1 MTNFKKFFIIIISIL
16 LLSGCTFKNTNN
28 MTIDKEGKFNY
39 SFTVT
44 LDKDTLTTII
54 QSENEDAEITN
65 EAMLKYMENINY
77 PFLEGL
83 EKTTISD
90 DNYIGY
96 KYDYNVDHI
105 DNISDEK
112 TNKVNLNF
120 YSQTQSLKELK
131 LFKKIKNKYSANF
144 IFNLNNETISTT
156 SDDTTISDDI
166 TTQTDDINKLDINK
180 INFITEFSVTLPF
193 KALTHNAETM
203 TNNGKTLNWSIDVN
217 KNETVKFTFS
227 LLHIELIKQIATI
240 IGSTILLLSLM
251 LIIAKKKKKKTKKK
265 IYLIFT
271 LTALASIGLILFL
284 YNRPNIK
291 LPTAL
296 VNKELN
302 KLDITYENNTIT
314 FNFEDI
320 DIFADELN
328 TMINY
333 TDSTSN
339 IYNKNVDKLMKNDN
353 IKMYDEENKKIL
365 ETSMTK
371 EQATKLFGN
380 YIDNIENDTTIKV
393 IFDATSDDQ
402 DISDI
407 DFKINRERIIREK
420 IVATALAEVGKTG
433 ETYWE
438 WYLGRKS
445 TFMEYCAAFVSWVA
459 DKHGQIE
466 NGNIPKFAW
475 VTAGVNF
482 YKDKGWFKYNKDYDP
497 KPGDVVF
504 FNWNSANDLIDHVAF
519 VEKYENG
526 YVYTI
531 EGNVGGNSN
540 MSTSEKAKVR
550 KVVQRKYP
558 KNSLHLYGYGVP
570 QY

>member
-1 MTNFKKFFIIIISIL
+1 MKSVKKILLILVGIL

-28 MTIDKEGKFNY
+28 MSIDKEGKFDY

-54 QSENEDAEITN
+54 QSENENAEITD
-65 EAMLKYMENINY
+65 EAMLKYMDNINY

-83 EKTTISD
+83 EKTTVSD
-90 DNYIGY
+90 DEYIGY
-96 KYDYNVDHI
+96 KYSYNVDHI
-105 DNISDEK
+105 DKLSDEK
-112 TNKVNLNF
+112 TNQVNLNF
-120 YSQTQSLKELK
+120 YSQTQKLKDLK
-131 LFKKIKNKYSANF
+131 LFKKIDNKYQANF
-144 IFNLNNETISTT
+144 VFNLNNEEILTK
-156 SDDTTISDDI
+156 SDDI
-166 TTQTDDINKLDINK
+166 TPSDDIATTTDDKIDLNK
-180 INFITEFSVTLPF
+180 INFITEFSVTLPY
-193 KALTHNAETM
+193 KALTHNAESM
-203 TNNGKTLNWSIDVN
+203 TNEGKTLNWSIDVN

-227 LLHIELIKQIATI
+227 LLHIELIKQIALI
-240 IGSTILLLSLM
+240 IGSVIILLALM
-251 LIIAKKKKKKTKKK
+251 LIIARKKKKKTKKI
-265 IYLIFT
+265 IYLIFGI
-271 LTALASIGLILFL
+271 TAIASIGLILFL

-291 LPTAL
+291 LPTNL

-302 KLDITYENNTIT
+302 NVDFTYENNTIT
-314 FNFEDI
+314 FNFEDV
-320 DIFADELN
+320 DVFADELN

-339 IYNKNVDKLMKNDN
+339 IYIKTVDKLMKNDEKL
-353 IKMYDEENKKIL
+353 KMYDQEDKKIL
-365 ETSMTK
+365 ETTMNK
-371 EQATKLFGN
+371 EQAAKLFGN
-380 YIDNIENDTTIKV
+380 YVDNIENDTTIKV
-393 IFDATSDDQ
+393 IFDGKSEDK
-402 DISDI
+402 DISAI
-407 DFKINRERIIREK
+407 DLKINRERIIREK

-438 WYLGRKS
+438 WYLGHES

-459 DKHGQIE
+459 DKHGQID
-466 NGNIPKFAW
+466 NGNVPKFAW

-504 FNWNSANDLIDHVAF
+504 FNWNNANELIDHVAF

-531 EGNVGGNSN
+531 EGNVGGNSS
-540 MSTSEKAKVR
+540 MSRAEKAKVR
-550 KVVQRKYP
+550 KVVQRKYK

-570 QY
+570 KY

>member
-1 MTNFKKFFIIIISIL
+1 MKSVKKILLILVGVL

-28 MTIDKEGKFNY
+28 MSIDKEGKFDY

-54 QSENEDAEITN
+54 QSENENAEITD
-65 EAMLKYMENINY
+65 EAMLKYMDNMNY

-83 EKTTISD
+83 EKTTVSD
-90 DNYIGY
+90 DEYIGY
-96 KYDYNVDHI
+96 KYSYNVDHI
-105 DNISDEK
+105 DKLSDEK
-112 TNKVNLNF
+112 TNQVNLNF
-120 YSQTQSLKELK
+120 YSQTQKLKDLK
-131 LFKKIKNKYSANF
+131 LFKKIDNKYQANF
-144 IFNLNNETISTT
+144 VFNLNNEEILTK
-156 SDDTTISDDI
+156 SDDI
-166 TTQTDDINKLDINK
+166 TPSDDIATTTDDKFDLNK
-180 INFITEFSVTLPF
+180 INFITEFSVTLPY
-193 KALTHNAETM
+193 KALTHNAESM
-203 TNNGKTLNWSIDVN
+203 TNEGKTLNWSIDVN

-227 LLHIELIKQIATI
+227 LLHIELIKQIALI
-240 IGSTILLLSLM
+240 IGSVIILLALM
-251 LIIAKKKKKKTKKK
+251 LVIARKKKKKTKKI
-265 IYLIFT
+265 IYLVFGI
-271 LTALASIGLILFL
+271 TAIASIGLILFL

-291 LPTAL
+291 LPTNL

-302 KLDITYENNTIT
+302 NVDFTYENNTIT
-314 FNFEDI
+314 FNFEDV

-339 IYNKNVDKLMKNDN
+339 IYIKTVDKLMKNDEKL
-353 IKMYDEENKKIL
+353 KMYDQEDKKIL
-365 ETSMTK
+365 ETTMNK

-380 YIDNIENDTTIKV
+380 YVDNIENDTTIKV
-393 IFDATSDDQ
+393 IFDGKSEDK
-402 DISDI
+402 DISAI
-407 DFKINRERIIREK
+407 DLKINRERIIREK

-438 WYLGRKS
+438 WYLGRES

-459 DKHGQIE
+459 DKHGQID
-466 NGNIPKFAW
+466 NGNVPKFAW

-482 YKDKGWFKYNKDYDP
+482 YKDKGWFKYNKDYNP

-504 FNWNSANDLIDHVAF
+504 FNWNNANELIDHVAF

-531 EGNVGGNSN
+531 EGNVGGNSS
-540 MSTSEKAKVR
+540 MSRAEKAKVR
-550 KVVQRKYP
+550 KVVQRKYK
-558 KNSLHLYGYGVP
+558 KNSPHLYGYGVP
-570 QY
+570 KY

>member
-1 MTNFKKFFIIIISIL
+1 MKNVKKILLILVGVL

-28 MTIDKEGKFNY
+28 MSIDKEGKFDY

-54 QSENEDAEITN
+54 QSENENAEITD
-65 EAMLKYMENINY
+65 EAMLKYMDNMNY

-83 EKTTISD
+83 EKTTVSD
-90 DNYIGY
+90 DEYIGY
-96 KYDYNVDHI
+96 KYSYNVDHI
-105 DNISDEK
+105 DKLSDEK
-112 TNKVNLNF
+112 INQVNLNF
-120 YSQTQSLKELK
+120 YSQTQKLKDLK
-131 LFKKIKNKYSANF
+131 LFKKIDNKYQANF
-144 IFNLNNETISTT
+144 VFNLNNEEILTK
-156 SDDTTISDDI
+156 SDDI
-166 TTQTDDINKLDINK
+166 TPSDDIATTTDDKIDLNK
-180 INFITEFSVTLPF
+180 INFITEFSVTLPY
-193 KALTHNAETM
+193 KALTHNAESM
-203 TNNGKTLNWSIDVN
+203 TNEGKTLNWSIDVN

-227 LLHIELIKQIATI
+227 VLHIELIKQIALI
-240 IGSTILLLSLM
+240 IGSVIILLALM
-251 LIIAKKKKKKTKKK
+251 LVIARKKKKKTKKI
-265 IYLIFT
+265 IYLVFGI
-271 LTALASIGLILFL
+271 TAIASIGLILFL

-291 LPTAL
+291 LPTNL

-302 KLDITYENNTIT
+302 NVDFTYENNTIT
-314 FNFEDI
+314 FNFEDV
-320 DIFADELN
+320 DVFADELN

-339 IYNKNVDKLMKNDN
+339 IYIKTVDKLMKNDEKL
-353 IKMYDEENKKIL
+353 KMYDQEDKKIL
-365 ETSMTK
+365 ETTMNK

-380 YIDNIENDTTIKV
+380 YVDNIENDTTIKV
-393 IFDATSDDQ
+393 IFDGKSEDK
-402 DISDI
+402 DISAI
-407 DFKINRERIIREK
+407 DLKINRERIIREK

-438 WYLGRKS
+438 WYLGRES

-466 NGNIPKFAW
+466 NGNVPKFAW

-482 YKDKGWFKYNKDYDP
+482 YKDKGWFKYNKDYNP

-504 FNWNSANDLIDHVAF
+504 FNWNNANELIDHVAF

-531 EGNVGGNSN
+531 EGNVGGNSS
-540 MSTSEKAKVR
+540 MSRAQKAKVR
-550 KVVQRKYP
+550 KVVQRKYK
-558 KNSLHLYGYGVP
+558 KNSPHLYGYGVP
-570 QY
+570 KY

>member
-1 MTNFKKFFIIIISIL
+1 MKSVKKILLILVGVL

-28 MTIDKEGKFNY
+28 MSIDKEGKFDY

-54 QSENEDAEITN
+54 QSENENAEITD
-65 EAMLKYMENINY
+65 EAMLKYMDNMNY

-83 EKTTISD
+83 EKTTVSD
-90 DNYIGY
+90 DEYIGY
-96 KYDYNVDHI
+96 QYSYNVDHI

-112 TNKVNLNF
+112 TNQVNLNF
-120 YSQTQSLKELK
+120 YSQTQKLKDLK
-131 LFKKIKNKYSANF
+131 LFKKIDNKYQANF
-144 IFNLNNETISTT
+144 VFNLNNEEILTK
-156 SDDTTISDDI
+156 SDDI
-166 TTQTDDINKLDINK
+166 TPSDDIATTTDDKIDLNK
-180 INFITEFSVTLPF
+180 INFITEFSVTLPY
-193 KALTHNAETM
+193 KALTHNAESM
-203 TNNGKTLNWSIDVN
+203 TNEGKTLNWSIDVN

-227 LLHIELIKQIATI
+227 LLHIELIKQIALI
-240 IGSTILLLSLM
+240 IGSVIILLALM
-251 LIIAKKKKKKTKKK
+251 LIIARKKKKKNKK
-265 IYLIFT
+265 IIYLVFGI
-271 LTALASIGLILFL
+271 TAIASIGLILFL

-291 LPTAL
+291 LPTNL

-302 KLDITYENNTIT
+302 NVDFTYENNTIT
-314 FNFEDI
+314 FNFEDV
-320 DIFADELN
+320 DVFADELN

-339 IYNKNVDKLMKNDN
+339 IYIKTVDKLMKNDEKL
-353 IKMYDEENKKIL
+353 KMYDQEDKKIL
-365 ETSMTK
+365 ETTMNK

-380 YIDNIENDTTIKV
+380 YVDNIENDTTIKV
-393 IFDATSDDQ
+393 IFDGKSEDK
-402 DISDI
+402 DISAI
-407 DFKINRERIIREK
+407 DLKINRERIIREK

-438 WYLGRKS
+438 WYLGHES

-459 DKHGQIE
+459 DKHGQID
-466 NGNIPKFAW
+466 NGNVPKFAW

-504 FNWNSANDLIDHVAF
+504 FNWNNANELIDHVAF

-531 EGNVGGNSN
+531 EGNVGGNSS
-540 MSTSEKAKVR
+540 MSRAEKAKVR
-550 KVVQRKYP
+550 KVVQRKYK
-558 KNSLHLYGYGVP
+558 KNSPHLYGYGVP
-570 QY
+570 KY

>member
-1 MTNFKKFFIIIISIL
+1 MKSVKKILLILVGVL

-28 MTIDKEGKFNY
+28 MSIDKEGKFDY

-54 QSENEDAEITN
+54 QSENENAEITD
-65 EAMLKYMENINY
+65 EAMLKYMDNMNY

-83 EKTTISD
+83 EKTTVSD
-90 DNYIGY
+90 DEYIGY
-96 KYDYNVDHI
+96 KYSYNIDHI
-105 DNISDEK
+105 DKLSDEK
-112 TNKVNLNF
+112 TNQVNLNF
-120 YSQTQSLKELK
+120 YSQTQKLKDLK
-131 LFKKIKNKYSANF
+131 LFKKIDNKYQANF
-144 IFNLNNETISTT
+144 VFNLNNEEILTK
-156 SDDTTISDDI
+156 SDDI
-166 TTQTDDINKLDINK
+166 TPSDDIATTTDDKIDLNK
-180 INFITEFSVTLPF
+180 INFITEFSVTLPY
-193 KALTHNAETM
+193 KALTHNAESM
-203 TNNGKTLNWSIDVN
+203 TNEGKTLNWSIDVN

-227 LLHIELIKQIATI
+227 LLHIELIKQIALI
-240 IGSTILLLSLM
+240 IGSVIILLALM
-251 LIIAKKKKKKTKKK
+251 LIIARKKKKKTKKI
-265 IYLIFT
+265 IYLVFGI
-271 LTALASIGLILFL
+271 TAIASIGLILFL

-291 LPTAL
+291 LPTNL

-302 KLDITYENNTIT
+302 NVDFTHENNTIT
-314 FNFEDI
+314 FNFEDV
-320 DIFADELN
+320 DVFADELN

-339 IYNKNVDKLMKNDN
+339 IYIKTVDKLMKNDEKL
-353 IKMYDEENKKIL
+353 KMYDQEDKKIL
-365 ETSMTK
+365 ETTMNK

-380 YIDNIENDTTIKV
+380 YVDNIENDTTIKV
-393 IFDATSDDQ
+393 IFDGKSEDK
-402 DISDI
+402 DISAI
-407 DFKINRERIIREK
+407 DLKINRERIIREK

-438 WYLGRKS
+438 WYLGHES

-459 DKHGQIE
+459 DKHGQID
-466 NGNIPKFAW
+466 NGNVPKFAW

-482 YKDKGWFKYNKDYDP
+482 YKDKGWFKYNKDYNP

-504 FNWNSANDLIDHVAF
+504 FNWNNANELIDHVAF

-531 EGNVGGNSN
+531 EGNVGGNSS
-540 MSTSEKAKVR
+540 MSRAEKAKVR
-550 KVVQRKYP
+550 KVVQRKYK

-570 QY
+570 KY

>member
-1 MTNFKKFFIIIISIL
+1 MKNVKKILLILVGVL

-28 MTIDKEGKFNY
+28 MSIDKEGKFDY

-54 QSENEDAEITN
+54 QSENENAEITD
-65 EAMLKYMENINY
+65 EAMLKYMDNMNY

-83 EKTTISD
+83 EKTTVSD
-90 DNYIGY
+90 DEYIGY
-96 KYDYNVDHI
+96 KYSYNVDHI
-105 DNISDEK
+105 DKLSDEK
-112 TNKVNLNF
+112 INQVNLNF
-120 YSQTQSLKELK
+120 YSQTQKLKDLK
-131 LFKKIKNKYSANF
+131 LFKKIDNKYQANF
-144 IFNLNNETISTT
+144 VFNLNNEEILTK
-156 SDDTTISDDI
+156 SDDI
-166 TTQTDDINKLDINK
+166 TPSDDIATTTDDKIDLNK
-180 INFITEFSVTLPF
+180 INFITEFSVTLPY
-193 KALTHNAETM
+193 KALTHNAESM
-203 TNNGKTLNWSIDVN
+203 TNEGKTLNWSIDVN

-227 LLHIELIKQIATI
+227 LLHIELIKQIALI
-240 IGSTILLLSLM
+240 IGSVIILLALM
-251 LIIAKKKKKKTKKK
+251 LVIARKKKKKTKKI
-265 IYLIFT
+265 IYLVFGI
-271 LTALASIGLILFL
+271 TAIASIGLILFL

-291 LPTAL
+291 LPTNL

-302 KLDITYENNTIT
+302 NVDFTYENNTIT
-314 FNFEDI
+314 FNFEDV
-320 DIFADELN
+320 DVFADELN

-339 IYNKNVDKLMKNDN
+339 IYIKTVDKLMKNDEKL
-353 IKMYDEENKKIL
+353 KMYDQEDKKIL
-365 ETSMTK
+365 ETTMNK

-380 YIDNIENDTTIKV
+380 YVDNIENDTTIKV
-393 IFDATSDDQ
+393 IFDGKSEDK
-402 DISDI
+402 DISAI
-407 DFKINRERIIREK
+407 DLKINRERIIREK

-438 WYLGRKS
+438 WYLGRES

-466 NGNIPKFAW
+466 NGNVPKFAW

-482 YKDKGWFKYNKDYDP
+482 YKDKGWFKYNKDYNP

-504 FNWNSANDLIDHVAF
+504 FNWNNANELIDHVAF

-531 EGNVGGNSN
+531 EGNVGGNSS
-540 MSTSEKAKVR
+540 MSRAQKAKVR
-550 KVVQRKYP
+550 KVVQRKYK
-558 KNSLHLYGYGVP
+558 KNSPHLYGYGVP
-570 QY
+570 KY

>member
-1 MTNFKKFFIIIISIL
+1 MKSVKKILLILIGVL

-28 MTIDKEGKFNY
+28 MSIDKEGKFDY

-54 QSENEDAEITN
+54 QSENENAEITD
-65 EAMLKYMENINY
+65 EAMLKYMDNMNY

-83 EKTTISD
+83 EKTTVSD
-90 DNYIGY
+90 DEYIGY
-96 KYDYNVDHI
+96 KYSYNVDHI
-105 DNISDEK
+105 DKLSDEK
-112 TNKVNLNF
+112 TNQVNLNF
-120 YSQTQSLKELK
+120 YSQTQKLKDLK
-131 LFKKIKNKYSANF
+131 LFKKIDNKYQANF
-144 IFNLNNETISTT
+144 VFNLNNEEILTK
-156 SDDTTISDDI
+156 SDDI
-166 TTQTDDINKLDINK
+166 TPSDDIATTTDDKIDLNK
-180 INFITEFSVTLPF
+180 INFITEFSVTLPY
-193 KALTHNAETM
+193 KALTHNAESM
-203 TNNGKTLNWSIDVN
+203 TNEGKTLNWSIDVN

-227 LLHIELIKQIATI
+227 LLHIELIKQIALI
-240 IGSTILLLSLM
+240 IGSVIILLALM
-251 LIIAKKKKKKTKKK
+251 LVIARKKKKKTKKI
-265 IYLIFT
+265 IYLVFGI
-271 LTALASIGLILFL
+271 TAIASIGLILFL

-291 LPTAL
+291 LPTNL

-302 KLDITYENNTIT
+302 NVDFTYENNTIT
-314 FNFEDI
+314 FNFEDV
-320 DIFADELN
+320 DVFADELN

-339 IYNKNVDKLMKNDN
+339 IYIKTVDKLMKNDEKL
-353 IKMYDEENKKIL
+353 KMYDQEDKKIL
-365 ETSMTK
+365 ETTMNK

-393 IFDATSDDQ
+393 IFDGKSEDK
-402 DISDI
+402 DISAI
-407 DFKINRERIIREK
+407 DLKINRERIIREK

-438 WYLGRKS
+438 WYLGRES

-459 DKHGQIE
+459 DKHGQID
-466 NGNIPKFAW
+466 NGNVPKFAW

-482 YKDKGWFKYNKDYDP
+482 YKDKGWFKYNKDYNP

-504 FNWNSANDLIDHVAF
+504 FNWNNANELIDHVAF

-531 EGNVGGNSN
+531 EGNVGGNSS
-540 MSTSEKAKVR
+540 MSRAQKAKVR
-550 KVVQRKYP
+550 KVVQRKYK
-558 KNSLHLYGYGVP
+558 KNSPHLYGYGVP
-570 QY
+570 KY

>member
-1 MTNFKKFFIIIISIL
+1 MKNVKKILLILIGVL

-28 MTIDKEGKFNY
+28 MSIDKEGKFDY

-54 QSENEDAEITN
+54 QSENENAEMTD
-65 EAMLKYMENINY
+65 EAMLKYMDNMNY

-83 EKTTISD
+83 EKTTVSD
-90 DNYIGY
+90 DEYIGY
-96 KYDYNVDHI
+96 KYSYNVDHI
-105 DNISDEK
+105 DKLSDEK
-112 TNKVNLNF
+112 TNQVNLNF
-120 YSQTQSLKELK
+120 YSQTQKLKDLK
-131 LFKKIKNKYSANF
+131 LFKKIDNKYQANF
-144 IFNLNNETISTT
+144 VFNLNNEEILTK
-156 SDDTTISDDI
+156 SDDI
-166 TTQTDDINKLDINK
+166 TPSDDIATTTDDKIDLNK
-180 INFITEFSVTLPF
+180 INFITEFSVTLPY
-193 KALTHNAETM
+193 KALTHNAESM
-203 TNNGKTLNWSIDVN
+203 TNEGKTLNWSIDVN

-227 LLHIELIKQIATI
+227 LSHIELIKQIVLI
-240 IGSTILLLSLM
+240 IGSVIILLALM
-251 LIIAKKKKKKTKKK
+251 LVIARKKKKKTKKI
-265 IYLIFT
+265 IYLVFGI
-271 LTALASIGLILFL
+271 TAIASIGLILFL

-291 LPTAL
+291 LPTNL

-302 KLDITYENNTIT
+302 NVDFTYENNTIT
-314 FNFEDI
+314 FNFEDV
-320 DIFADELN
+320 DVFADELN

-339 IYNKNVDKLMKNDN
+339 IYIKTVDKLMKNDEKL
-353 IKMYDEENKKIL
+353 KMYNQEDKKIL
-365 ETSMTK
+365 ETTINK

-380 YIDNIENDTTIKV
+380 YVDNIENDTTIKV
-393 IFDATSDDQ
+393 IFDGKSEDK
-402 DISDI
+402 DISAI
-407 DFKINRERIIREK
+407 DLKINRERIIREK

-438 WYLGRKS
+438 WYLGHES

-459 DKHGQIE
+459 DKHGQID
-466 NGNIPKFAW
+466 NGNVPKFAW

-504 FNWNSANDLIDHVAF
+504 FNWKSANELIDHVAF

-531 EGNVGGNSN
+531 EGNVGGNSS
-540 MSTSEKAKVR
+540 MSRAQKAKVR
-550 KVVQRKYP
+550 KVVQRKYK
-558 KNSLHLYGYGVP
+558 KNSPHLYGYGVP
-570 QY
+570 KY

>member
-1 MTNFKKFFIIIISIL
+1 MKSVKKILLILVGVL

-28 MTIDKEGKFNY
+28 MSIDKEGKFDY

-54 QSENEDAEITN
+54 QSENENAEITD
-65 EAMLKYMENINY
+65 EAMLKYMDNMNY

-83 EKTTISD
+83 EKTTVSD
-90 DNYIGY
+90 DEYIGY
-96 KYDYNVDHI
+96 QYSYNVDHI

-112 TNKVNLNF
+112 TNQVNLNF
-120 YSQTQSLKELK
+120 YSQTQKLKDLK
-131 LFKKIKNKYSANF
+131 LFKKIDNKYQANF
-144 IFNLNNETISTT
+144 VFNLNNEEILTK
-156 SDDTTISDDI
+156 SDDI
-166 TTQTDDINKLDINK
+166 TPSDDIATTTDDKIDLNK
-180 INFITEFSVTLPF
+180 INFITEFSVTLPY
-193 KALTHNAETM
+193 KALTHNAESM
-203 TNNGKTLNWSIDVN
+203 TNEGKTLNWSIDVN

-227 LLHIELIKQIATI
+227 LLHIELIKQIALI
-240 IGSTILLLSLM
+240 IGSVIILLALM
-251 LIIAKKKKKKTKKK
+251 LIIARKKKKKTKKI
-265 IYLIFT
+265 IYLVFGI
-271 LTALASIGLILFL
+271 TAIASIGLILFL

-291 LPTAL
+291 LPTNL

-302 KLDITYENNTIT
+302 NVDFTYENNTIT
-314 FNFEDI
+314 FNFEDV
-320 DIFADELN
+320 DVFADELN

-339 IYNKNVDKLMKNDN
+339 IYIKTVDKLMKNDEKL
-353 IKMYDEENKKIL
+353 KMYDQEDKKIL
-365 ETSMTK
+365 ETTMNK

-380 YIDNIENDTTIKV
+380 YVDNIENDTTIKV
-393 IFDATSDDQ
+393 IFDGKSEDK
-402 DISDI
+402 DISAI
-407 DFKINRERIIREK
+407 DLKINRERIIREK

-438 WYLGRKS
+438 WYLGHES

-459 DKHGQIE
+459 DKHGQID
-466 NGNIPKFAW
+466 NGNVPKFAW

-504 FNWNSANDLIDHVAF
+504 FNWNNANELIDHVAF

-531 EGNVGGNSN
+531 EGNVGGNSS
-540 MSTSEKAKVR
+540 MSRAEKAKVR
-550 KVVQRKYP
+550 KVVQRKYK

-570 QY
+570 KY

>member
-1 MTNFKKFFIIIISIL
+1 MKSVKKILLILIGVL

-28 MTIDKEGKFNY
+28 MSIDKEGKFDY

-54 QSENEDAEITN
+54 QSENENAEITD
-65 EAMLKYMENINY
+65 EAMLKYMDNINY

-83 EKTTISD
+83 EKTTVSD
-90 DNYIGY
+90 DEYIGY
-96 KYDYNVDHI
+96 KYSYNVDHI

-112 TNKVNLNF
+112 TNQVNLNF
-120 YSQTQSLKELK
+120 YSQTQKLKDLK
-131 LFKKIKNKYSANF
+131 LFKKIDNKYQANF
-144 IFNLNNETISTT
+144 IFNLNNEEILTK
-156 SDDTTISDDI
+156 SDDI
-166 TTQTDDINKLDINK
+166 TPSDDIATTTDDKIDLNK
-180 INFITEFSVTLPF
+180 INFITEFSVTLPY
-193 KALTHNAETM
+193 KALTHNAESM
-203 TNNGKTLNWSIDVN
+203 TNEGKTLNWSIDVN

-227 LLHIELIKQIATI
+227 LLHIELIKQIALI
-240 IGSTILLLSLM
+240 IGSVIILLALM
-251 LIIAKKKKKKTKKK
+251 LVIARKKKKKTKKI
-265 IYLIFT
+265 IYLVFGI
-271 LTALASIGLILFL
+271 TAIASIGLILFL

-291 LPTAL
+291 LPTNL

-302 KLDITYENNTIT
+302 NVDFTYENNTIT
-314 FNFEDI
+314 FNFEDV
-320 DIFADELN
+320 DVFADELN

-339 IYNKNVDKLMKNDN
+339 IYIKTVDKLMKNDEKL
-353 IKMYDEENKKIL
+353 KMYDQEDKKIL
-365 ETSMTK
+365 ETTMNK

-380 YIDNIENDTTIKV
+380 YVDNIENDTTIKV
-393 IFDATSDDQ
+393 IFDGKSEDK
-402 DISDI
+402 DISAI
-407 DFKINRERIIREK
+407 DLKINRERIIREK

-438 WYLGRKS
+438 WYLGHES

-459 DKHGQIE
+459 DKHGQID
-466 NGNIPKFAW
+466 NGNVPKFAW

-482 YKDKGWFKYNKDYDP
+482 YKDKGWFKYNKDYNP

-504 FNWNSANDLIDHVAF
+504 FNWNNANDLIDHVAF

-531 EGNVGGNSN
+531 EGNVGGNSS
-540 MSTSEKAKVR
+540 MSRAQKAKVR
-550 KVVQRKYP
+550 KVVQRKYK

-570 QY
+570 KY

>member
-1 MTNFKKFFIIIISIL
+1 MKSVKKILLILVGVL

-28 MTIDKEGKFNY
+28 MSIDKEGKFDY

-54 QSENEDAEITN
+54 QSENENAEITD
-65 EAMLKYMENINY
+65 EAMLKYMDNMNY

-83 EKTTISD
+83 EKTTVSD
-90 DNYIGY
+90 DEYIGY
-96 KYDYNVDHI
+96 KYSYNVDHI
-105 DNISDEK
+105 DKLSDEK
-112 TNKVNLNF
+112 TNQVNLNF
-120 YSQTQSLKELK
+120 YSQTQKLKDLK
-131 LFKKIKNKYSANF
+131 LFKKIDNKYQASF
-144 IFNLNNETISTT
+144 VFNLNNEEILTK
-156 SDDTTISDDI
+156 SDDI
-166 TTQTDDINKLDINK
+166 TPSDDIATTTDDKFDLNK
-180 INFITEFSVTLPF
+180 INFITEFSVTLPY
-193 KALTHNAETM
+193 KALTHNAESM
-203 TNNGKTLNWSIDVN
+203 TNEGKTLNWSIDVN

-227 LLHIELIKQIATI
+227 LLHIELIKQIALI
-240 IGSTILLLSLM
+240 IGSVIILLALM
-251 LIIAKKKKKKTKKK
+251 LIIARKKKKKTKKI
-265 IYLIFT
+265 IYLVFGI
-271 LTALASIGLILFL
+271 TAIASIGLILFL

-291 LPTAL
+291 LPTNL

-302 KLDITYENNTIT
+302 NVDFTYENNTIT
-314 FNFEDI
+314 FNFEDV
-320 DIFADELN
+320 DVFADELN

-339 IYNKNVDKLMKNDN
+339 IYIKTVDKLMKNDEKL
-353 IKMYDEENKKIL
+353 KMYDQEDKKIL
-365 ETSMTK
+365 ETTMNK

-380 YIDNIENDTTIKV
+380 YVDNIENDTTIKV
-393 IFDATSDDQ
+393 IFDGKSEDK
-402 DISDI
+402 DISAI
-407 DFKINRERIIREK
+407 DLKINRERIIREK

-438 WYLGRKS
+438 WYLGHES

-459 DKHGQIE
+459 DKHGQID
-466 NGNIPKFAW
+466 NGNVPKFAW

-504 FNWNSANDLIDHVAF
+504 FNWNNANELIDHVAF

-531 EGNVGGNSN
+531 EGNVGGNSS
-540 MSTSEKAKVR
+540 MSRAQKAKVR
-550 KVVQRKYP
+550 KVVQRKYK

-570 QY
+570 KY